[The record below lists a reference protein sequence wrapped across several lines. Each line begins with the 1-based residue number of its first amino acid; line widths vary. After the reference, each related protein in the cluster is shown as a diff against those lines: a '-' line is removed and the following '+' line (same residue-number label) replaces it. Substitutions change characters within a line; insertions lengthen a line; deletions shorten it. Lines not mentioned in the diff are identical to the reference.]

1 MTRRSGGRSAR
12 VALRSAPLA
21 EELRPVRAGLIGG
34 KYKPLSDSDIAAIH
48 ASALQVLEEIG
59 LADAPPSGVE
69 AMTAAGAVYGE
80 DKRLRF
86 APAMVDAMLGQASK
100 NITLH
105 GRNAKHDLTLSPN
118 KVHYG
123 TGGAAVHIVDAKN
136 RNYRES
142 TLLDLYQSAR
152 LAEHLEHVHYFQRPL
167 ITRDVLDNYELDINT
182 LYAFMSGTQKHIGIS
197 YQEISYMEGVF
208 DLLHMAAGSEEK
220 WRERPFASNTN
231 CFVVPPLKFATES
244 CLVMEACIRGGMP
257 VLMLS
262 AGQAGA
268 TAPASITGTI
278 VQAVA
283 ECLAGFIYVN
293 CIKPGAPAIFGLWP
307 FVSDLR
313 SGAMSGGSGE
323 QALLTAACA
332 QMGSFYGL
340 PTGSAAGI
348 ADSKMPDMQA
358 GYEKAI
364 SNVMAGLSGL
374 NMVYESIGM
383 HASLLGFSLESMI
396 IDNDMIGQCLRCVR
410 GIDVTPESLA
420 IETMRE
426 VCLNGPGHY
435 LGHEQTLNLMQTEYI
450 YPVIGDRT
458 SPKEWAEVGKPDLL
472 EAATAEKKRILSIPN
487 QVSLPYQID
496 KAIREKHPIR
506 LPKIGS
512 FHGMA
517 FAE

>member
-1 MTRRSGGRSAR
+1 MTKRSGGRSAR

-21 EELRPVRAGLIGG
+21 QELRPVRAGMIGG
-34 KYKPLSDSDIAAIH
+34 QYKPLCDNDIASIH
-48 ASALQVLEEIG
+48 VAALKALEEIG
-59 LADAPPSGVE
+59 LADAPPSGVA
-69 AMTAAGAVYGE
+69 AMVGIGAIYGSDE
-80 DKRLRF
+80 RLRF
-86 APAMVDAMLGQASK
+86 PAALVENMLKLAARD
-100 NITLH
+100 IVLY
-105 GRNAKHDLTLSPN
+105 GRDPQYDITLSPGR
-118 KVHYG
+118 VHYG
-123 TGGAAVHIVDAKN
+123 TGGAAVHIVDHQT
-136 RNYRES
+136 REYRES
-142 TLLDLYQSAR
+142 TLLDLYHSAR
-152 LAEHLEHVHYFQRPL
+152 LAEHLEHVHLFQRPMV
-167 ITRDVLDNYELDINT
+167 TRDVEDNYALDINT
-182 LYAFMSGTQKHIGIS
+182 LYACISGTKKPVGTSFVEVSHMS
-197 YQEISYMEGVF
+197 GVF
-208 DLLHMAAGSEEK
+208 DLLHMAAGSEEQ
-220 WRERPFASNTN
+220 WRARPFVSNSN

-268 TAPASITGTI
+268 TAPASLTGAV

-293 CIKPGAPAIFGLWP
+293 AIKPGAPVIFGPWP

-332 QMGSFYGL
+332 QMGNFYGL
-340 PTGSAAGI
+340 PTGSPAGM

-374 NMVYESIGM
+374 NLVYESIGM
-383 HASLLGFSLESMI
+383 HASLLGFSLESMV

-410 GIDVTPESLA
+410 GFDVNEETLSF
-420 IETMRE
+420 ETMRE
-426 VCLNGPGHY
+426 VCLEGPGHY
-435 LGHEQTLNLMQTEYI
+435 LGHSQTLGLMQTEYI

-472 EAATAEKKRILSIPN
+472 EAARIEKERIL
-487 QVSLPYQID
+487 
-496 KAIREKHPIR
+496 AIRNSAALQGSVDDAIRNSHPI
-506 LPKIGS
+506 LLQKDW
-512 FHGMA
+512 
-517 FAE
+517 

>member
-1 MTRRSGGRSAR
+1 MATRSGGRSAR
-12 VALRSAPLA
+12 MALRNAPLA
-21 EELRPVRAGLIGG
+21 EELRPVRAGLLGG
-34 KYKPLSDSDIAAIH
+34 QYKPLSDDDLAIIH

-59 LADAPPSGVE
+59 LADAPPSGVK
-69 AMTAAGAVYGE
+69 AMVAAGAIYGD

-86 APAMVDAMLGQASK
+86 PPIMVENMLALAARD
-100 NITLH
+100 ITLF
-105 GRNAKHDLTLSPN
+105 GRDPKHDLTLSPG

-123 TGGAAVHIVDAKN
+123 TGGAAVHIIDTNK
-136 RNYRES
+136 RNYRDS
-142 TLLDLYQSAR
+142 TLLDLYHSAR
-152 LAEHLEHVHYFQRPL
+152 LGEHLEHVHFFQRPMV
-167 ITRDVLDNYELDINT
+167 TRDIEDNYELDINT
-182 LYAFMSGTQKHIGIS
+182 LYACLCGTTKHVGTS
-197 YQEISYMEGVF
+197 YGEVGHMAGVF
-208 DLLHMAAGSEEK
+208 DLLHKAAGGEEQ
-220 WRERPFASNTN
+220 WRARPFASNSN

-244 CLVMEACIRGGMP
+244 CLVMEACIHGGMT

-268 TAPASITGTI
+268 TAPASLTGAI
-278 VQAVA
+278 VQAIA

-293 CIKPGAPAIFGLWP
+293 AIKPGAPVIFGPWP

-332 QMGSFYGL
+332 QMGSYYGL

-364 SNVMAGLSGL
+364 SNVMAGLAGL
-374 NMVYESIGM
+374 NVVYESIGM
-383 HASLLGFSLESMI
+383 HASLLGFSLESMV

-410 GIDVTPESLA
+410 GIDVNEKSLA

-426 VCLNGPGHY
+426 VCLEGPGHY
-435 LGHEQTLNLMQTEYI
+435 LGHEQTLGLMQSEYI

-472 EAATAEKKRILSIPN
+472 EAAIAEKNRILAQPN
-487 QVSLPYQID
+487 KAALPNEID
-496 KAIREKHPIR
+496 KAIRAQHPIR
-506 LPKIGS
+506 LAKDW
-512 FHGMA
+512 
-517 FAE
+517 

>member
-1 MTRRSGGRSAR
+1 MARRSGGRDAR
-12 VALRSAPLA
+12 LALRSAPLA
-21 EELRPVRAGLIGG
+21 EELRPVRAGLSGG
-34 KYKPLSDSDIAAIH
+34 KYKPLNDNDIATIH

-59 LADAPPSGVE
+59 LADAPASGVE
-69 AMTAAGAVYGE
+69 AMVKAGAIYGE

-86 APAMVDAMLGQASK
+86 ASLMVEEMLKKAARD
-100 NITLH
+100 IVLH
-105 GRNAKHDLTLSPN
+105 GRHPKHDLTLSPN

-123 TGGAAVHIVDAKN
+123 TGGAAVHIIDVKN
-136 RNYRES
+136 KDYGES
-142 TLLDLYQSAR
+142 SLQDLYQSAR
-152 LAEHLEHVHYFQRPL
+152 LAEHLEHVHFFQRPMVA
-167 ITRDVLDNYELDINT
+167 RDIVDNYELDINT
-182 LYAFMSGTQKHIGIS
+182 LYACMSGTQKHIGVS
-197 YQEISYMEGVF
+197 YGEVSHMAGVF
-208 DLLHMAAGSEEK
+208 DLLHKASGSEEN
-220 WRERPFASNTN
+220 WRSRPFASNSN

-268 TAPASITGTI
+268 TAPASLTGAI
-278 VQAVA
+278 IQAVA

-293 CIKPGAPAIFGLWP
+293 AIKPGAPVIFGPWP

-332 QMGSFYGL
+332 QMGNFYGL

-364 SNVMAGLSGL
+364 SNVMAGLAGL
-374 NMVYESIGM
+374 NVVYESIGM

-410 GIDVTPESLA
+410 GIDVTEESLA
-420 IETMRE
+420 IEAMRE
-426 VCLNGPGHY
+426 VCLEGPGHY
-435 LGHEQTLNLMQTEYI
+435 LGHKQTLSLMQSEYI

-472 EAATAEKKRILSIPN
+472 EAAAVEKNRILSIPN
-487 QVSLPYQID
+487 KVALPYKID
-496 KAIREKHPIR
+496 AEIRAAHPIR

-512 FHGMA
+512 HHSLVS
-517 FAE
+517 

>member
-1 MTRRSGGRSAR
+1 MAKRSGGRNAR

-21 EELRPVRAGLIGG
+21 EELRPVRAGLAGG
-34 KYKPLSDSDIAAIH
+34 WYKPLSENDVASIH

-59 LADAPPSGVE
+59 LADAPPSGIE
-69 AMTAAGAVYGE
+69 AMRAAGATYGE

-86 APAMVDAMLGQASK
+86 APAMVEEMLKKAAR

-105 GRNAKHDLTLSPN
+105 GRNAKHDLILSPN

-123 TGGAAVHIVDAKN
+123 TGGAAVHIVDSES
-136 RNYRES
+136 RNYRDP
-142 TLLDLYQSAR
+142 TLADLYQTAR
-152 LAEHLEHVHYFQRPL
+152 LAEHLEHVHYFQRPMV
-167 ITRDVLDNYELDINT
+167 TRDVEDNYELDINT
-182 LYAFMSGTQKHIGIS
+182 LYACLSGTQKHIGVS
-197 YQEISYMEGVF
+197 YQDISHMAGAF

-220 WRERPFASNTN
+220 WRERPFASNSN

-244 CLVMEACIRGGMP
+244 CLVMEECIRGGMP

-268 TAPASITGTI
+268 TAPASITGAI

-293 CIKPGAPAIFGLWP
+293 CIKPGASAIFGLWP

-332 QMGSFYGL
+332 QMGNFYGL
-340 PTGSAAGI
+340 PTGSAAGM
-348 ADSKMPDMQA
+348 ADSKLPDLQA
-358 GYEKAI
+358 GYEKGI
-364 SNVMAGLSGL
+364 SNVMAGLAGL

-410 GIDVTPESLA
+410 GIDVTPESMA
-420 IETMRE
+420 VETIRE
-426 VCLNGPGHY
+426 VCLEGPGHY
-435 LGHEQTLNLMQTEYI
+435 LGHQQTLSLMQTEYI
-450 YPVIGDRT
+450 YPVMGDRT
-458 SPKEWAEVGKPDLL
+458 SPKEWAEVGKPELL
-472 EAATAEKKRILSIPN
+472 EAATAEKNRILATPN
-487 QVSLPYQID
+487 RVALPPHID
-496 KAIREKHPIR
+496 AAIRQKHPIR

-512 FHGMA
+512 FHA
-517 FAE
+517 RAS

>member
-1 MTRRSGGRSAR
+1 MARRSGGRDAK

-21 EELRPVRAGLIGG
+21 ENLRPVRAGMTGG
-34 KYKPLSDSDIAAIH
+34 QYKPLNEVDMAMIH
-48 ASALQVLEEIG
+48 ASVLQILEEIG
-59 LADAPPSGVE
+59 LADAPDSGVE
-69 AMTAAGAVYGE
+69 AMTRAGAIYGE
-80 DKRLRF
+80 DKRVRF
-86 APAMVDAMLGQASK
+86 PPQMVDAMLKVAAK
-100 NITLH
+100 DLVLYA
-105 GRNAKHDLTLSPN
+105 RNPKHDLILSPN

-123 TGGAAVHIVDAKN
+123 TGGAAVHIIDIKN
-136 RNYRES
+136 RTYDEPS
-142 TLLDLYQSAR
+142 LKDLYQAAR
-152 LAEHLEHVHYFQRPL
+152 LADHLEHVHFFQRPMVA
-167 ITRDVLDNYELDINT
+167 RDIKDNYELDINT
-182 LYAFMSGTQKHIGIS
+182 LYACMSGTQKHIGVS
-197 YQEISYMEGVF
+197 YVEVSHMAGVF
-208 DLLHMAAGSEEK
+208 DLLHKAAGSEEQ
-220 WRERPFASNTN
+220 WRARPFASNSN

-268 TAPASITGTI
+268 TAPASLTGAI

-283 ECLAGFIYVN
+283 ECIAGFIYANAV
-293 CIKPGAPAIFGLWP
+293 KPGAPLIFGPWP

-410 GIDVTPESLA
+410 GFDVTTQSMA
-420 IETMRE
+420 IETIRE
-426 VCLNGPGHY
+426 VCLEGPGHF
-435 LGHEQTLNLMQTEYI
+435 LGHQQTLSLMQSEYI
-450 YPVIGDRT
+450 YPVVGDRT

-472 EAATAEKKRILSIPN
+472 EAATMEKNRILSLPN
-487 QVSLPYQID
+487 KVGLPAEVD
-496 KAIREKHPIR
+496 KAIREAHPIL

-512 FHGMA
+512 FYTNVS
-517 FAE
+517 